1 MHLIYYTNIDL
12 RLARTLYRLLYRSYG
27 EVSDLW
33 FEKVSI
39 EPDVHTSN
47 LSIITIDSF
56 LYSLVRFVII
66 VLLINQQS
74 ISTSTQIL
82 SVDVFMAK
90 INMISH

>member
-1 MHLIYYTNIDL
+1 M
-12 RLARTLYRLLYRSYG
+12 ARTLYRLLYRLYS
-27 EVSDLW
+27 EISDLW
-33 FEKVSI
+33 FQKVLI
-39 EPDVHTSN
+39 EPYVYISN
-47 LSIITIDSF
+47 LSIITTDSF

-82 SVDVFMAK
+82 SVDVSMPK